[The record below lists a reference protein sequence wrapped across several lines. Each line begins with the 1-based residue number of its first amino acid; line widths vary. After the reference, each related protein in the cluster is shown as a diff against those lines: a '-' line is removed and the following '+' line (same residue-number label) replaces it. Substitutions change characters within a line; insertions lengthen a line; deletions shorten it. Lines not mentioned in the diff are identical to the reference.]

1 MFSFFKK
8 QKSEP
13 TTEEI
18 STLASSALEE
28 VKGKWIYFNET
39 VHLTSDVSLSQKIA
53 LFAQPIQQLFQTR
66 YPLLL
71 LGSSEIF
78 WLTVF
83 TAILE
88 SGTHSKENVNAAI
101 AELKSKYVRVQGNY
115 KK

>member
-1 MFSFFKK
+1 MFGFFKK
-8 QKSEP
+8 RKSAP
-13 TTEEI
+13 TADELSAQT
-18 STLASSALEE
+18 ASALEE

-39 VHLTSDVSLSQKIA
+39 IHLKADIPLSQKID
-53 LFAQPIQQLFQTR
+53 LFVQPIQQFFQSK

-88 SGTHSKENVNAAI
+88 SGTHPKEEVNAAI
-101 AELKSKYVRVQGNY
+101 AELKGKYARV
-115 KK
+115 